1 MKAVKSRRCSVADGY
16 SVAGVFNNTAGIWPH
31 TKLTTNGEMVEEEQ
45 LAEKKPAT
53 WPQLLAAVVVN
64 LNTFVTGSAM
74 VWPAMALP
82 QLVSAES
89 GLRDRPLTADEA
101 SWVASLL
108 LLSAL
113 VVIPLFA
120 VASAHVGRK
129 TLGYV
134 TITPLLASL
143 IIQMFSVSI
152 EALYIA
158 RVLAGVQVGGSLMLT
173 ALYVSET
180 ASDEVRGRLGCMLPL
195 LCNSGNLFAYVIGAF
210 LPYYTVL
217 YVNLA
222 PAVIFIISFAFI
234 PETPYRLATV
244 HQYEQARKALRWLR
258 RGISDE
264 QVEREMERIR
274 SSLVAD
280 GTKEGSAGRVSLREI
295 CSRASLKGFANV
307 IVLSANL
314 QFCGSYVVLN
324 YAVMMFD
331 EAGGSVPSEVATIV
345 LGALQVVGTVASVV
359 AVDRLGRR
367 PLLFL
372 SNGVVGTSVT
382 VMGVYMYLKQDTQTD
397 LSSVGWLP
405 ATCLSIYI
413 LMLSFGLNSL
423 PHVVVLEIVAPRIRG
438 LAAIATYTVI
448 AGTAAIMTKL
458 YPAMSEAIGAYGS
471 FWFFA
476 AVCLTCA
483 VIGWWLLPETKGR
496 PLEDI
501 LKELNGS
508 KDVIVSS
515 SK

>member
-1 MKAVKSRRCSVADGY
+1 MKTFTNKRWSVADGCG
-16 SVAGVFNNTAGIWPH
+16 VAGVFNSTAASWPNTKPI
-31 TKLTTNGEMVEEEQ
+31 TNGKMVEEGQ
-45 LAEKKPAT
+45 LAEAKPAT
-53 WPQLLAAVVVN
+53 WPQLLAAIVVN
-64 LNTFVTGSAM
+64 LNMFASGSAIA
-74 VWPAMALP
+74 WPAMALP

-108 LLSAL
+108 LFSAL

-120 VASAHVGRK
+120 VVSAHLGRK

-134 TITPLLASL
+134 IITPLLASL

-173 ALYVSET
+173 ALYVSEI
-180 ASDEVRGRLGCMLPL
+180 ASDEVRGSLGCMLPL
-195 LCNSGNLFAYVIGAF
+195 QCNSGILFAYVIGAF

-222 PAVIFIISFAFI
+222 TAVIFIISFAFM

-244 HQYEQARKALRWLR
+244 HQYEQARK
-258 RGISDE
+258 
-264 QVEREMERIR
+264 
-274 SSLVAD
+274 
-280 GTKEGSAGRVSLREI
+280 
-295 CSRASLKGFANV
+295 
-307 IVLSANL
+307 
-314 QFCGSYVVLN
+314 
-324 YAVMMFD
+324 
-331 EAGGSVPSEVATIV
+331 
-345 LGALQVVGTVASVV
+345 VVGTVASMV

-413 LMLSFGLNSL
+413 LMLAFGLSSL
-423 PHVVVLEIVAPRIRG
+423 PHVVLLEIVAPRIRG

-448 AGTAAIMTKL
+448 AGAATIMTKL
-458 YPAMSEAIGAYGS
+458 YPAMSEAMGAYGS

-515 SK
+515 SQ

>member
-1 MKAVKSRRCSVADGY
+1 MKTFTNKRWSVADGCG
-16 SVAGVFNNTAGIWPH
+16 VAGVFNSTAASWPNTKPI
-31 TKLTTNGEMVEEEQ
+31 TNGKMVEEGQ
-45 LAEKKPAT
+45 LAEAKPAT
-53 WPQLLAAVVVN
+53 WPQLLAAIVVN
-64 LNTFVTGSAM
+64 LNMFASGSAIA
-74 VWPAMALP
+74 WPAMALP

-108 LLSAL
+108 LFSAL

-120 VASAHVGRK
+120 VVSAHLGRK

-134 TITPLLASL
+134 IITPLLASL

-173 ALYVSET
+173 ALYVSEI
-180 ASDEVRGRLGCMLPL
+180 ASDEVRGSLGCMLPL
-195 LCNSGNLFAYVIGAF
+195 QCNSGILFAYVIGAF

-222 PAVIFIISFAFI
+222 TAVIFIISFAFM

-264 QVEREMERIR
+264 QVEREIGRIR

-295 CSRASLKGFANV
+295 CSRASLKGFAIV
-307 IVLSANL
+307 IVLAANL
-314 QFCGSYVVLN
+314 QFCGSYAVLN

-345 LGALQVVGTVASVV
+345 LGALQVVGTAASVV

-382 VMGVYMYLKQDTQTD
+382 VMGVYMYLKQETQTD

-405 ATCLSIYI
+405 ATCLSIYV
-413 LMLSFGLNSL
+413 LMLAFGLNSL
-423 PHVVVLEIVAPRIRG
+423 PYVVLSEIVAPRIRG

-448 AGTAAIMTKL
+448 IGAATIMTKL
-458 YPAMSEAIGAYGS
+458 YPAMSEAMGAYGS

-515 SK
+515 S